1 MPVDPRDLRG
11 LVSEIRGALDAYS
24 KESLAEI
31 LTYVF
36 KEYVVE
42 GPLPLAGSASSTVE
56 ARSELEGMTFAQVVS
71 WLQLHLD
78 LPELALLD
86 VQGERV
92 SLKLGGQLVP
102 LQAQATRPEP
112 AAAPPPVA
120 APPAPPPQATR
131 TDARQMPVTQTP
143 PVQSAPPRPAAP
155 PPAGAAAQ
163 PAEQKPAEAK
173 KDEPSDSSRFSLL
186 EVD

>member
-1 MPVDPRDLRG
+1 VA
-11 LVSEIRGALDAYS
+11 EIRSAIDSYP

-42 GPLPLAGSASSTVE
+42 GPLPLAGSAASAVE
-56 ARSELEGMTFAQVVS
+56 AKSELEGMSFAQVVN

-92 SLKLGGQLVP
+92 SVKLGGQLVP
-102 LQAQATRPEP
+102 LAAQASRPEP
-112 AAAPPPVA
+112 LVSPPPVA
-120 APPAPPPQATR
+120 APPAPPPQQAAR
-131 TDARQMPVTQTP
+131 PEARQGMMPVTPTP
-143 PVQSAPPRPAAP
+143 PLQTAPRPSAP
-155 PPAGAAAQ
+155 PPAGQPMVPQAPAQQPQAAPDKKEE
-163 PAEQKPAEAK
+163 PAG
-173 KDEPSDSSRFSLL
+173 DSSRFSLL